1 LRARAYFD
9 KEEAEPAMKDLNA
22 ALKLD
27 QRRSDAYVLR
37 GILYKVRHDYAKSL
51 ADYETAIGLNPTDP
65 QPYDVEAYLLSV
77 CPMPKYRDAQK
88 AIGYAKKACELT
100 QWKEAE
106 PIGTLAAAY
115 AEAGQFE
122 EAINFQTK
130 AAEIDPKAVDE
141 KRLVLYQQKQPFRD
155 LNRAKREQPFA
166 NQNNFSSKLVVK
178 LGEKVAGRFEI
189 NSGGLAGP
197 KIVHADGEQP
207 QEAPDCVWLDFRK
220 DERGYILFIWHSLSK
235 TLEARCLA
243 RLKGYDTYFE
253 TDILPIPVKVVS
265 PEIWKEPIE
274 ELVLF
279 DFKLTDKKRPSVH

>member
-1 LRARAYFD
+1 
-9 KEEAEPAMKDLNA
+9 MKDLNA

-130 AAEIDPKAVDE
+130 AAEIDPKAVNE

-279 DFKLTDKKRPSVH
+279 DFKLTDEKRPSVH